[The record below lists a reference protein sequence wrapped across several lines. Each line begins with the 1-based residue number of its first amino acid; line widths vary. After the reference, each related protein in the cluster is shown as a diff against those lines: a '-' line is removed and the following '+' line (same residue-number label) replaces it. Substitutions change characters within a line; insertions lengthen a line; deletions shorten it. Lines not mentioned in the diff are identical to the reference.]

1 MESWP
6 ARAAATSGSGLDVGS
21 PGLLAG
27 PGLARKAGVSGAG
40 RRDDRQASTQAP
52 SCQWPDSRPV
62 LPGRHSPYY
71 HRTFDALM

>member
-1 MESWP
+1 MPRP
-6 ARAAATSGSGLDVGS
+6 APRVVTSGSGLDVGS

-52 SCQWPDSRPV
+52 SCRRPDSRPV
-62 LPGRHSPYY
+62 LLGRHSPYY
-71 HRTFDALM
+71 HRAFDALM